1 MHTTIYDVVNELY
14 KAFLSDF
21 INEESEQKA
30 DKIRKQLDRLKKE
43 EGSLAKELREFTSML
58 EKYLTKEF
66 TNREITDTVL
76 EFIKQVT
83 SSYIDSV
90 WNDFNYEYSVEE
102 NRAYFWKLVTE
113 RYYIE
118 RKSDTGEILKA
129 NDNSFFAL
137 TYNLNL
143 KKFGIS
149 SPERIEDLFKNTTPR
164 NLDRK
169 STRLNSSH

>member
-76 EFIKQVT
+76 KFIKQVT

-118 RKSDTGEILKA
+118 RKSDTGEILKV
-129 NDNSFFAL
+129 SSL
-137 TYNLNL
+137 TVTSHLT
-143 KKFGIS
+143 G
-149 SPERIEDLFKNTTPR
+149 KNPSTQR
-164 NLDRK
+164 RK
-169 STRLNSSH
+169 PYQ